1 MFHRPNWNHLFK
13 SPRYSSPQIFFLS
26 PARGVLLVG
35 WLKDNFVKVVGFC
48 QESVVFCIGGQFWV
62 LNNARMGTRLIFFQG
77 AQKWPV
83 LGQNWVK
90 KPKNPT

>member
-1 MFHRPNWNHLFK
+1 MEFNM
-13 SPRYSSPQIFFLS
+13 
-26 PARGVLLVG
+26 
-35 WLKDNFVKVVGFC
+35 NFVLNILSTVLNSGGIKEKVAGFC
-48 QESVVFCIGGQFWV
+48 EESMVFCIGGQFWV

>member
-1 MFHRPNWNHLFK
+1 M
-13 SPRYSSPQIFFLS
+13 
-26 PARGVLLVG
+26 
-35 WLKDNFVKVVGFC
+35 VVGFC

-83 LGQNWVK
+83 LGQNWLWE
-90 KPKNPT
+90 PKILSQELGPISSTYFQVI